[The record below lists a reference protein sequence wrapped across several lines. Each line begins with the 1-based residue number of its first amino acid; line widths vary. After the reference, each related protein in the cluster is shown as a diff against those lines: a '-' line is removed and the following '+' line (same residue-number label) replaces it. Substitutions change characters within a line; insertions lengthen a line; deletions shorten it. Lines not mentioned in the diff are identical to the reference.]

1 MQVFMD
7 EDKVFED
14 EMELLE
20 LSFKSAKPQ
29 KAKNDWDYAGAGYR
43 HDDRWDDDDKFWSE
57 YMRNRKLEA
66 LKEEDDL
73 NERR

>member
-1 MQVFMD
+1 MD
-7 EDKVFED
+7 EDKVFEN

-20 LSFKSAKPQ
+20 LSFRSAKPQ
-29 KAKNDWDYAGAGYR
+29 KSSNDWDR
-43 HDDRWDDDDKFWSE
+43 WSSDIDDSEWYIE
-57 YMRNRKLEA
+57 YMRKRRLEK